1 MKIDA
6 NFNEYQTELLKKEN
20 IDISQDFDE
29 DSLEELEEK
38 VYNLMM
44 DNLDKNQDFTPKAEE
59 LEKILDVIV
68 KIENSL

>member
-29 DSLEELEEK
+29 DSLEDLEEK

-44 DNLDKNQDFTPKAEE
+44 DNLDKNQDFTPKAQE